1 MAEKQP
7 DGERMAIRLD
17 YRFDR
22 LLAEK
27 LAQTYE
33 LLVPEL
39 RGFAASARIRCREV
53 LNDDNLEYDT
63 VRRNLLLHS

>member
-1 MAEKQP
+1 MAEKQA

-27 LAQTYE
+27 LAQAYE
-33 LLVPEL
+33 LLVPEG
-39 RGFAASARIRCREV
+39 RG
-53 LNDDNLEYDT
+53 
-63 VRRNLLLHS
+63 VR